1 MRKKAIKMKAAICT
15 TYGPPSVIQIQEVE
29 KPPVKDNEVLI
40 KIYATTVTPGDCVV
54 RTSKMWAMRLLFG
67 IRKPRKPIL
76 GSELSGKIEAV
87 GKNVK
92 KFNPGDPVIAYNGMK
107 FGAHAEYITLSEH
120 AALTIKPEN
129 MTYEQAAAIAFGGT
143 TALYFLRKGN
153 IRKGQKVLIYG
164 ASGSVGT
171 SAIQLSKRF
180 GAEVTAVCSSKN
192 FELVTSL
199 GADHVIDY
207 TKEDFTKNRY
217 DLIFDAVGKS
227 SKSHCKDALSVGGK
241 YISVSHGIAKE
252 NVEDLKF
259 LKELAESGT
268 LKAVIDRCYPFDQ
281 ITQAHEYVEKGHK
294 KGNVVILIEPDIL
307 R

>member
-1 MRKKAIKMKAAICT
+1 MKAAICT

-29 KPPVKDNEVLI
+29 KPPVRDNEVRI
-40 KIYATTVTPGDCVV
+40 KIYATTVTAGDCVL
-54 RTSKMWAMRLLFG
+54 RTSKMLLMRLIFG
-67 IRKPRKPIL
+67 LRKPRKSIF
-76 GSELSGKIEAV
+76 GSELSGMIEAV

-92 KFNPGDPVIAYNGMK
+92 NFKTGDSVIAYNGMK
-107 FGAHAEYITLSEH
+107 LGTHAEYISLSEH
-120 AALTIKPEN
+120 AAVTIKPEN

-171 SAIQLSKRF
+171 SALQLAKHF
-180 GAEVTAVCSSKN
+180 GSEVTAVCSSKN

-207 TKEDFTKNRY
+207 TKEDFTKTGQRY

-227 SKSHCKDALSVGGK
+227 SKSRCKDALAVDGK

-259 LKELAESGT
+259 LKELAESGA
-268 LKAVIDRCYPFDQ
+268 LKAVIDCCFPFDQ

>member
-15 TYGPPSVIQIQEVE
+15 TYGPPSVIQIQEVK

-92 KFNPGDPVIAYNGMK
+92 KFKPGDPVIAYNGMK

-171 SAIQLSKRF
+171 SAI
-180 GAEVTAVCSSKN
+180 
-192 FELVTSL
+192 
-199 GADHVIDY
+199 
-207 TKEDFTKNRY
+207 
-217 DLIFDAVGKS
+217 
-227 SKSHCKDALSVGGK
+227 
-241 YISVSHGIAKE
+241 
-252 NVEDLKF
+252 
-259 LKELAESGT
+259 
-268 LKAVIDRCYPFDQ
+268 
-281 ITQAHEYVEKGHK
+281 
-294 KGNVVILIEPDIL
+294 
-307 R
+307 